1 MGCDWPEADQIVGC
15 RIGWKGGQS
24 THDESGLGT
33 LPAVDVVSSR
43 FSEYR
48 VTVSGLVD
56 LIFLRIQIRV
66 SANNH
71 NQFNIS
77 ISVIQYLHLSIRLP

>member
-1 MGCDWPEADQIVGC
+1 VGCDRPVADQIVGC
-15 RIGWKGGQS
+15 RIGGKGGQS
-24 THDESGLGT
+24 TRDGSGLGT
-33 LPAVDVVSSR
+33 LPVVGVVSLR

-48 VTVSGLVD
+48 VTVSSFVN
-56 LIFLRIQIRV
+56 LIFLRIRIGV